1 MILDN
6 FVPLIKFI
14 FLAFKI
20 QNMKFNILNL
30 LSITLV
36 SFLMSC
42 AGSEPTDVQVEDPA
56 TEVEVEVAEAPIDDI
71 FYQVPSPNDLFNV
84 LKDADISYNKEIL
97 NDLSRVESLN
107 SKKAKALN
115 FGVYAADLAYVSSLG
130 QIGDASPI
138 FETIRSLSKEL
149 EIENAM
155 NDVIYSRI
163 QDNLDA
169 SNPDSLFSLSNETY
183 YKAYAY
189 LDNNDRGDVLG
200 MIVVGGWVE
209 GLNIILN
216 CQDYNDSSEV
226 VQRIAD
232 QRLTLENLL
241 VFASRIQNE
250 DLDNIIAELAPVEEL
265 YNSLVVTEDSD
276 FTSEESEDGVVVF
289 GGGSTVSFSEEDFN
303 NLKSIVAEIRASIV
317 DGTL

>member
-1 MILDN
+1 
-6 FVPLIKFI
+6 
-14 FLAFKI
+14 
-20 QNMKFNILNL
+20 MKFNFFNL
-30 LSITLV
+30 LSITLF
-36 SFLMSC
+36 SFLVSC
-42 AGSEPTDVQVEDPA
+42 AGSESTDVLAEESVP
-56 TEVEVEVAEAPIDDI
+56 EVEVEVSEDPIDDI

-84 LKDADISYNKEIL
+84 LKDADISYNKDIL
-97 NDLSRVESLN
+97 NDLNVVETLN

-115 FGVYAADLAYVSSLG
+115 FGVFAADLAYVSSLG

-138 FETIRSLSKEL
+138 FETIRSLSKDL

-216 CQDYNDSSEV
+216 CQDYSDSSEV

-241 VFASRIQNE
+241 VFASRIQND

-265 YNSLVVTEDSD
+265 FNGLAVTEDSD
-276 FTSEESEDGVVVF
+276 FTSDESEEGVVVF
-289 GGGSTVSFSEEDFN
+289 GGGSTVSFTEEDFN
-303 NLKSIVAEIRASIV
+303 NLKSIVAGIRASIV

>member
-1 MILDN
+1 
-6 FVPLIKFI
+6 
-14 FLAFKI
+14 
-20 QNMKFNILNL
+20 MKFNFFNL
-30 LSITLV
+30 LSITLF
-36 SFLMSC
+36 SFLVSC
-42 AGSEPTDVQVEDPA
+42 AGSESTDVQVEESVP
-56 TEVEVEVAEAPIDDI
+56 EVEVEVSEDPIDDI

-84 LKDADISYNKEIL
+84 LKDADISYNKDIL
-97 NDLSRVESLN
+97 NDLNVVETLN

-115 FGVYAADLAYVSSLG
+115 FGIFAADLAYVSSLG

-138 FETIRSLSKEL
+138 FETIRSLSKDL

-216 CQDYNDSSEV
+216 CQDYSDSSEV

-265 YNSLVVTEDSD
+265 FNGLAVTEDSD
-276 FTSEESEDGVVVF
+276 FTADESEEGVVVF
-289 GGGSTVSFSEEDFN
+289 GGGSTVSFTEEDFN
-303 NLKSIVAEIRASIV
+303 NLKSIVAGIRASIV

>member
-1 MILDN
+1 
-6 FVPLIKFI
+6 
-14 FLAFKI
+14 
-20 QNMKFNILNL
+20 MKFNFFNL
-30 LSITLV
+30 LSITLF
-36 SFLMSC
+36 SFLVSC
-42 AGSEPTDVQVEDPA
+42 AGSESTNVQVEESVP
-56 TEVEVEVAEAPIDDI
+56 EVEVEVSEDPIDDI

-84 LKDADISYNKEIL
+84 LKDADISYNKDIL
-97 NDLSRVESLN
+97 NDLNVVETLN

-115 FGVYAADLAYVSSLG
+115 FGVFAADLAYVSSLG

-138 FETIRSLSKEL
+138 FETIRSLSKDL

-216 CQDYNDSSEV
+216 CQDYSDSSEV

-265 YNSLVVTEDSD
+265 FNGLAVTEDSD
-276 FTSEESEDGVVVF
+276 FTADESEEGVVVF
-289 GGGSTVSFSEEDFN
+289 GGGSTVSFTEEDFN
-303 NLKSIVAEIRASIV
+303 NLKSIVAGIRASIV

>member
-1 MILDN
+1 MKIRFLK
-6 FVPLIKFI
+6 LSSIAAI
-14 FLAFKI
+14 SFLA
-20 QNMKFNILNL
+20 
-30 LSITLV
+30 V
-36 SFLMSC
+36 SC
-42 AGSEPTDVQVEDPA
+42 ANADSDQAIVEEEVVEEVVNEVSEDP
-56 TEVEVEVAEAPIDDI
+56 IDEI

-84 LKDADISYNKEIL
+84 LKDADISYNKDIL
-97 NDLSRVESLN
+97 NDLSLVETFN
-107 SKKAKALN
+107 TKKSKALN

-130 QIGDASPI
+130 QIGDASNF

-155 NDVIYSRI
+155 NDVIYARI
-163 QDNLDA
+163 QENLDA

-189 LDNNDRGDVLG
+189 LDDNDRGDVLG
-200 MIVVGGWVE
+200 MIVIGGWIE

-216 CQDYNDSSEV
+216 VKEYEENSDV

-241 VFASRIQNE
+241 VFTSRIQNE
-250 DLDNIIAELAPVEEL
+250 DLDNIISELAPIEEL
-265 YNSLVVTEDSD
+265 FSSLEI
-276 FTSEESEDGVVVF
+276 SEEADFSAEKSEEGVMMF
-289 GGGSTVSFSEEDFN
+289 GGGSTVSINEEQFN
-303 NLKSIVAEIRASIV
+303 KLKSIVGDLRSSIV

>member
-1 MILDN
+1 
-6 FVPLIKFI
+6 
-14 FLAFKI
+14 
-20 QNMKFNILNL
+20 MKFNFFNL
-30 LSITLV
+30 LSITLF
-36 SFLMSC
+36 SFLVSC
-42 AGSEPTDVQVEDPA
+42 AGSESTDVQVEESVP
-56 TEVEVEVAEAPIDDI
+56 EVEVEVSEDPIDDI

-84 LKDADISYNKEIL
+84 LKDADISYNKDIL
-97 NDLSRVESLN
+97 NDLNVVETLN

-115 FGVYAADLAYVSSLG
+115 FGVFAADLAYVSSLG

-138 FETIRSLSKEL
+138 FETIRSLSKDL

-216 CQDYNDSSEV
+216 CQDYSDSSEV

-241 VFASRIQNE
+241 IFASRIQNE

-265 YNSLVVTEDSD
+265 FNGLAVTEDSD
-276 FTSEESEDGVVVF
+276 FTADESEEGVVVF
-289 GGGSTVSFSEEDFN
+289 GGGSTVSFTEEDFN
-303 NLKSIVAEIRASIV
+303 NLKSIVAGIRASIV

>member
-1 MILDN
+1 MKIRFLK
-6 FVPLIKFI
+6 LSSIAAI
-14 FLAFKI
+14 SFLA
-20 QNMKFNILNL
+20 
-30 LSITLV
+30 V
-36 SFLMSC
+36 SC
-42 AGSEPTDVQVEDPA
+42 ANADSDQAIVEEEVVEEVVNEVSEDP
-56 TEVEVEVAEAPIDDI
+56 IDEI

-84 LKDADISYNKEIL
+84 LKDADISYNKDIL
-97 NDLSRVESLN
+97 NDLSLVETFN
-107 SKKAKALN
+107 TKKSKALN

-130 QIGDASPI
+130 QIGDASNF
-138 FETIRSLSKEL
+138 FETIRALSKEL

-163 QDNLDA
+163 QENLDA

-189 LDNNDRGDVLG
+189 LDDNDRGDVLG
-200 MIVVGGWVE
+200 MIVIGGWIE

-216 CQDYNDSSEV
+216 VQEYEENSDV

-241 VFASRIQNE
+241 VFTSRIQNE
-250 DLDNIIAELAPVEEL
+250 DLDNIISELAPIEEL
-265 YNSLVVTEDSD
+265 FSSLEI
-276 FTSEESEDGVVVF
+276 SEEVDFSAEKSEEGVMMF
-289 GGGSTVSFSEEDFN
+289 GGGSTVSINEEQFN
-303 NLKSIVAEIRASIV
+303 KLKSIVGDLRSSIV